1 MLPIQGWQ
9 GSGEGQNPQISCP
22 GNRVRPAAGTEFA
35 VDITGVGL
43 DCVQREKKPGSDLS
57 IGQSFGDELEYFT
70 LALAKRLNQVKS
82 RGLNS

>member
-1 MLPIQGWQ
+1 VLSVQGWQ
-9 GSGEGQNPQISCP
+9 GLGEGQNPQSFGP
-22 GNRVRPAAGTEFA
+22 DNRLRPAVDTEFA